1 LDVVVAFIWG
11 DVVEGAGD
19 SVVYGLDASFG
30 GTSHAVLELGEQL
43 LDWIEIWTVGRQ
55 EEEPRSSRPDDVA
68 DGLALVR
75 AEIVENDNVPGLQC
89 FDEFGFDI
97 DAEGL
102 RIDGAVNDPRRLY
115 PIMPQRGDEGHR
127 LPMTVW
133 RVSHQPLAAHTPAAQ
148 WRHVGLDPCFIQ
160 EDQARGVNAGL
171 VAHPL
176 RAPAH
181 QLWLELLGR
190 QNGFF

>member
-1 LDVVVAFIWG
+1 MIDSEQDGYNMV
-11 DVVEGAGD
+11 GAITKI
-19 SVVYGLDASFG
+19 AK
-30 GTSHAVLELGEQL
+30 
-43 LDWIEIWTVGRQ
+43 Q
-55 EEEPRSSRPDDVA
+55 EEEPCASGPDDVA
-68 DGLALVR
+68 DGLALVGT
-75 AEIVENDNVPGLQC
+75 EIVENDDVTRLEC

-102 RIDGAVNDPRRLY
+102 RIDGSVNDPRRLY
-115 PIMPQRGDEGHR
+115 PVMAKRGDEGHR
-127 LPMTVW
+127 LPMTIW
-133 RVSHQPLAAHTPAAQ
+133 RVGYQPLAAHTPAAQ
-148 WRHVGLDPCFIQ
+148 WRHVVLDPCFIQ
-160 EDQARGVNAGL
+160 EDQARGVNEGL